1 MSSTTTH
8 MRVNK
13 KILEDLNELA
23 KSKDMTMQAVLRMMI
38 RKEKELK

>member
-8 MRVNK
+8 MRINN
-13 KILEDLNELA
+13 KILEDLREIA

-38 RKEKELK
+38 RKEKG

>member
-8 MRVNK
+8 MRINN
-13 KILEDLNELA
+13 KILEDLRELA

-38 RKEKELK
+38 RKEKGDK